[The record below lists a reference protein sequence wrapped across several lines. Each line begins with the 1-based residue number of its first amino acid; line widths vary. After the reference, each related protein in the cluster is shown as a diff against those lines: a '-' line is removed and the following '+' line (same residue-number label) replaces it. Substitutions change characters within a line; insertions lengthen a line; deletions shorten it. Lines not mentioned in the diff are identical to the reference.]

1 MSIYINQ
8 VRGKLVARVGS
19 GETETIQL
27 ATANAAAT
35 ETVNSMMISK
45 IIWSGNTTV
54 SRGSNTMFTLT
65 GNGEWDLDVMG
76 ITHGELATANIVIAV
91 VAGGTA
97 IVEVKKSSTL

>member
-1 MSIYINQ
+1 
-8 VRGKLVARVGS
+8 
-19 GETETIQL
+19 
-27 ATANAAAT
+27 
-35 ETVNSMMISK
+35 
-45 IIWSGNTTV
+45 
-54 SRGSNTMFTLT
+54 MFTLT